1 MTAKLNVSALCMI
14 MAGVIASPALAFDGN
29 YGVQSAW
36 DNPTANMASGSLKPG
51 YAQLPWAAG
60 NVLPI
65 KLRNGMVTMVNL
77 PAGEQIAQAYVGD
90 KGLFNIE
97 SAQGATTIMITPL
110 PENQG
115 SDTNM
120 IVEGKSGNKYIFYL
134 RSEPSNSSEIT
145 YSQVDITLDGNA
157 RLPSATTATASSS
170 VGGTSSLFTAK
181 KASTSTVGVDGED
194 FGWIKS
200 MKIDPSEFRFD
211 LDIFVPNPDDYVIA
225 PERVWRDRIF
235 TYIDF
240 GDKVI
245 AMTQRPVVSLLVEG
259 GESPVGFRTDGEDGR
274 LLIVEAVG
282 DMVLRSG
289 QRIVC
294 IKKRE
299 KPFLISDTAS
309 VMALAEANV
318 AQSMMSG
325 QSLNNI
331 AYTMDQNAI
340 NMAGVNYTGTPVMI
354 GNVANTG
361 AAGGYYMPAGFSAAQ
376 YGTQQMPTQTAPVS
390 GTGTVGV
397 NMIPTERVTA
407 GSYLPQTGIPL
418 ITSNQ
423 SGVAV
428 ELKADTSVKALDNY
442 WTSLLAK
449 FSGDG
454 GQGLLTPYKDMVF
467 FAVDEQGVGDLG
479 AGSTTARLYRLR
491 IGPLA
496 DIGTAQSLCDRLTKS
511 NGVSCSVVRIQ

>member
-1 MTAKLNVSALCMI
+1 MLKSLKNRGLIFLMI
-14 MAGVIASPALAFDGN
+14 IASFDVAGAAGIQRAWEKPAE
-29 YGVQSAW
+29 
-36 DNPTANMASGSLKPG
+36 NMAVGSVKPG
-51 YAQLPWAAG
+51 YAELSWSKG
-60 NVLPI
+60 TVLPLR
-65 KLRNGMVTMVNL
+65 LRNGMVTMVTL
-77 PAGEQIAQAYVGD
+77 PNGEQIVDAVVGD
-90 KGLFNIE
+90 DSLYEINA
-97 SAQGATTIMITPL
+97 AQGDRTLYITPKL
-110 PENQG
+110 EVE

-120 IVEGKSGNKYIFYL
+120 IVTGQSGNQYIFYL
-134 RSEPSNSSEIT
+134 RSAGTIDTDEIT
-145 YSQVDITLDGNA
+145 YSQVDVVLDNGASVNTG
-157 RLPSATTATASSS
+157 ATTGARASGAMNSI
-170 VGGTSSLFTAK
+170 FK
-181 KASTSTVGVDGED
+181 KPAPASSTVGVDGED
-194 FGWIKS
+194 YAWIKS

-259 GESPVGFRTDGEDGR
+259 GESPVGFRTDGQDGR

-299 KPFLISDTAS
+299 KPFLIADTAS

-331 AYTMDQNAI
+331 AYNADMTAI
-340 NMAGVNYTGTPVMI
+340 DAGVMDYTASPMYMS
-354 GNVANTG
+354 NTVNPMNNG
-361 AAGGYYMPAGFSAAQ
+361 VYVPAGYGAVPTTQ
-376 YGTQQMPTQTAPVS
+376 YGMSS
-390 GTGTVGV
+390 GGAT
-397 NMIPTERVTA
+397 MIPTARDTA
-407 GSYLPQTGIPL
+407 GAYLPQSNIPL

-428 ELKADTSVKALDNY
+428 EFASDKSPKALEEY
-442 WTSLLAK
+442 WNELLVK

-454 GQGLLTPYKDMVF
+454 GAGLLTPYQDKVF
-467 FAVDEQGVGDLG
+467 FAIDTQGVGDLG
-479 AGSTTARLYRLR
+479 SRASTATMYRLR
-491 IGPLA
+491 IGPLD
-496 DIGTAQSLCDRLTKS
+496 DIDTAQTLCDKLMKFQVQGCR
-511 NGVSCSVVRIQ
+511 VVRIQ

>member
-1 MTAKLNVSALCMI
+1 MSFKTAIKLDISVFCVMALCASAHA
-14 MAGVIASPALAFDGN
+14 AGVN
-29 YGVQSAW
+29 YGVQDAW
-36 DNPTANMASGSLKPG
+36 DNPTANMAAGSVKPG
-51 YAQLPWAAG
+51 YAQLSWETG
-60 NVLPI
+60 SVLPI
-65 KLRNGMVTMVNL
+65 KLRNGMVTMVSL
-77 PAGEQIAQAYVGD
+77 PNGEQIADAVIGNQ
-90 KGLFNIE
+90 GLFTIE
-97 SAQGATTIMITPL
+97 ANQGERTMVISPTTS
-110 PENQG
+110 NQG
-115 SDTNM
+115 SDTNL
-120 IVEGKSGNKYIFYL
+120 IVTGQSGNKYIFYL

-145 YSQVDITLDGNA
+145 YSQVDVVLDGNA
-157 RLPSATTATASSS
+157 TLPGATTTATTNGGASSI
-170 VGGTSSLFTAK
+170 FK
-181 KASTSTVGVDGED
+181 KAPATTSVVGADGED
-194 FGWIKS
+194 YGWIKS

-299 KPFLISDTAS
+299 KPFLIADTAS

-340 NMAGVNYTGTPVMI
+340 NAAGINYTGTPTYVANTNSVAGTGIYMPA
-354 GNVANTG
+354 GVATTAVATGANTG
-361 AAGGYYMPAGFSAAQ
+361 AVTMLQ
-376 YGTQQMPTQTAPVS
+376 S
-390 GTGTVGV
+390 GRT
-397 NMIPTERVTA
+397 TA
-407 GSYLPQTGIPL
+407 GSYLPQTNIPL

-423 SGVAV
+423 TGVAV
-428 ELKADTSVKALDNY
+428 ELKSDTSVKALDDY
-442 WTSLLAK
+442 WTGLLAK
-449 FSGDG
+449 FSGDDG
-454 GQGLLTPYKDMVF
+454 VGLLTPYKDKVF
-467 FAVDEQGVGDLG
+467 FAVDEQGVGELG
-479 AGSTTARLYRLR
+479 ATSRAARLYRLR
-491 IGPLA
+491 IGPMS
-496 DIGTAQSLCDRLTKS
+496 DIDTAQKLCDQLLKFS
-511 NGVSCSVVRIQ
+511 GASCSVVRIQ

>member
-1 MTAKLNVSALCMI
+1 MTFASAIKLNISIFCLGAICV
-14 MAGVIASPALAFDGN
+14 AGTPAVAA
-29 YGVQSAW
+29 QTAW
-36 DNPTANMASGSLKPG
+36 DNPNANMAAGSTKPG
-51 YAQLPWAAG
+51 YAQLSWAAG
-60 NVLPI
+60 SVLPI
-65 KLRNGMVTMVNL
+65 KLRNGMATMITL
-77 PAGEQIAQAYVGD
+77 PNGEQIADVIVGNNAM
-90 KGLFNIE
+90 FNID
-97 SAQGATTIMITPL
+97 AV
-110 PENQG
+110 QG
-115 SDTNM
+115 SRTMFISPQSATQGGDTNM
-120 IVEGKSGNKYIFYL
+120 IVQGKSGNTYLFYL
-134 RSEPSNSSEIT
+134 RAEPSNSSEIT
-145 YSQVDITLDGNA
+145 YSQVDVVLDGNA
-157 RLPSATTATASSS
+157 TLPMSADTTAAAAGSMNSI
-170 VGGTSSLFTAK
+170 FAK
-181 KASTSTVGVDGED
+181 KSNASSTVGVDGED
-194 FGWIKS
+194 YGWIKS

-282 DMVLRSG
+282 DMILRSG

-299 KPFLISDTAS
+299 KPFLIADTAS

-331 AYTMDQNAI
+331 AYQMDVNAM
-340 NMAGVNYTGTPVMI
+340 NMAGTNYTGTPIYV
-354 GNVANTG
+354 GQNASAATG
-361 AAGGYYMPAGFSAAQ
+361 AGTYMPMGYGQSAYGQASLAGGAVA
-376 YGTQQMPTQTAPVS
+376 TAS
-390 GTGTVGV
+390 GVT
-397 NMIPTERVTA
+397 MMPTERVTA
-407 GSYLPQTGIPL
+407 GSYLPQSNIPL

-428 ELKADTSVKALDNY
+428 ELKSDTSVKALDDY
-442 WTSLLAK
+442 WTGLLAK
-449 FSGDG
+449 FSGED

-479 AGSTTARLYRLR
+479 AASSTARLYRLR
-491 IGPLA
+491 IGPMS
-496 DIGTAQSLCDRLTKS
+496 DIDTAQKLCDQLLKFS
-511 NGVSCSVVRIQ
+511 GASCSVVRIQ

>member
-1 MTAKLNVSALCMI
+1 
-14 MAGVIASPALAFDGN
+14 
-29 YGVQSAW
+29 
-36 DNPTANMASGSLKPG
+36 
-51 YAQLPWAAG
+51 
-60 NVLPI
+60 
-65 KLRNGMVTMVNL
+65 MVTMVSL
-77 PAGEQIAQAYVGD
+77 PNGEQIADAMVGNSD
-90 KGLFNIE
+90 LFVIDTT
-97 SAQGATTIMITPL
+97 QGDRTMFISPAGS
-110 PENQG
+110 NQG

-120 IVEGKSGNKYIFYL
+120 IVTGKSGNKYIFYL

-145 YSQVDITLDGNA
+145 YSQVDITLDGNSA
-157 RLPSATTATASSS
+157 LPTTTGTAANTGTSTGSMSSIFKKNTASSG
-170 VGGTSSLFTAK
+170 V
-181 KASTSTVGVDGED
+181 VGVDGED
-194 FGWIKS
+194 YGWIKS

-299 KPFLISDTAS
+299 KPFLIADTAS

-318 AQSMMSG
+318 AQSVMSG

-331 AYTMDQNAI
+331 AYTMDQAAI
-340 NMAGVNYTGTPVMI
+340 NAAGVNYTGTPVMI
-354 GNVANTG
+354 GNTNAI
-361 AAGGYYMPAGFSAAQ
+361 AGTGYYMPAGFTNTTPQ
-376 YGTQQMPTQTAPVS
+376 VYGGTSTS
-390 GTGTVGV
+390 GAVT
-397 NMIPTERVTA
+397 MMPTERITA
-407 GSYLPQTGIPL
+407 GSYLPQSNIPL

-423 SGVAV
+423 TGVAV
-428 ELKADTSVKALDNY
+428 ELKSDTSVKALDDY
-442 WTSLLAK
+442 WVGLLAK
-449 FSGDG
+449 FSGDDG
-454 GQGLLTPYKDMVF
+454 MGLLTPYKDMVF

-479 AGSTTARLYRLR
+479 ASSSTARLYRLR
-491 IGPLA
+491 IGPMS
-496 DIGTAQSLCDRLTKS
+496 DIETAQKLCDQLLKFSGT
-511 NGVSCSVVRIQ
+511 SCSVVRIQ